1 MKTAI
6 IISDSSTNHL
16 TGIGHPEQP
25 DRVTYI
31 INKLKQNKNL
41 VWEKSKQFD
50 ETLLES
56 THTSKYLS
64 EVKKSFPNSGLS
76 FLDGD
81 TVVSPGSK
89 DATKDAVGSII
100 SAIDGI

>member
-56 THTSKYLS
+56 THTSK
-64 EVKKSFPNSGLS
+64 
-76 FLDGD
+76 
-81 TVVSPGSK
+81 
-89 DATKDAVGSII
+89 
-100 SAIDGI
+100 

>member
-41 VWEKSKQFD
+41 VWEKIRMRIIKTKIS
-50 ETLLES
+50 
-56 THTSKYLS
+56 
-64 EVKKSFPNSGLS
+64 SGINIE
-76 FLDGD
+76 
-81 TVVSPGSK
+81 
-89 DATKDAVGSII
+89 AAVGAAKIPFLF
-100 SAIDGI
+100 GN